1 MFSKVTLTA
10 RKLIFLFVQFF
21 KHLSSTWLA
30 PNSVWRNQTL
40 CSLWSPTPNSQQSPE
55 VYIIFM
61 LQRRKQRF
69 KPLSNLFT
77 SMHPMADQEL
87 NPSLLKPEICAST
100 HWIPRLAHWIPGW
113 LHRLRCCFSD
123 FVRGVHRR
131 SWSRNLSSSTLPQS
145 WDNKWTAAYPTP
157 QIHAHRESSE
167 SQISLLDGSG
177 HCMMTELPRGSD
189 TLRTGHLSPRS
200 KLLLQKSLVQPL

>member
-21 KHLSSTWLA
+21 KNLSSTWLA

-40 CSLWSPTPNSQQSPE
+40 CSLWSPTLNSQQSPA

-61 LQRRKQRF
+61 LQRRKRRF

-87 NPSLLKPEICAST
+87 NPGLLKPEVCAST
-100 HWIPRLAHWIPGW
+100 HWIPRLAHWIPWVTSQTQGLFSW
-113 LHRLRCCFSD
+113 LCTQ
-123 FVRGVHRR
+123 G
-131 SWSRNLSSSTLPQS
+131 PQEEL
-145 WDNKWTAAYPTP
+145 KQKP
-157 QIHAHRESSE
+157 QQFNPASVMER
-167 SQISLLDGSG
+167 
-177 HCMMTELPRGSD
+177 
-189 TLRTGHLSPRS
+189 
-200 KLLLQKSLVQPL
+200 